1 VAFEL
6 VKKSEWIFEK
16 KKQKWRRRSP
26 ETKNEAYRRMLS
38 ACTDNRLKFRYVLSD
53 VFYSASQNMSH
64 IKEELKREFIM
75 ALKTNPARWHSRL
88 RTSEREHTTSELGL

>member
-6 VKKSEWIFEK
+6 VNKSEWIFEK

-38 ACTDNRLKFRYVLSD
+38 ACKDNRLKFRYVL
-53 VFYSASQNMSH
+53 F
-64 IKEELKREFIM
+64 
-75 ALKTNPARWHSRL
+75 
-88 RTSEREHTTSELGL
+88 